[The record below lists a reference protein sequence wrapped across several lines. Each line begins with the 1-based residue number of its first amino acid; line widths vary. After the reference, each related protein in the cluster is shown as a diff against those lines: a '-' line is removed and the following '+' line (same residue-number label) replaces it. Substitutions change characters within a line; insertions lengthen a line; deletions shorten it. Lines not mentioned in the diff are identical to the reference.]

1 MNKLAIFH
9 GYVSHNQ
16 MVIKANW
23 SAAPMA
29 SQVVAITLF
38 AICNAVKHIRSLDHN
53 WWDRSVSKI
62 GIETETPETLGILR

>member
-1 MNKLAIFH
+1 MNKWAIFH

-16 MVIKANW
+16 MVIKTNW

-53 WWDRSVSKI
+53 W
-62 GIETETPETLGILR
+62 